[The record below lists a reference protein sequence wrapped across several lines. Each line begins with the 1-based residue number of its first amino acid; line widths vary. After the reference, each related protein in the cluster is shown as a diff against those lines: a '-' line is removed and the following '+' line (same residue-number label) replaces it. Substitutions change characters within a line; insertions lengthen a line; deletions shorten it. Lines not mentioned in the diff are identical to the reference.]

1 MKKIRRE
8 YTIISLEQL
17 CKNQNI
23 NYHNM
28 KKNFDILLPLYNN
41 YIDIDD

>member
-1 MKKIRRE
+1 MKKNRRE

-28 KKNFDILLPLYNN
+28 KKILVYYYLYT
-41 YIDIDD
+41 III